1 MLEMSNHKLKIDGVN
16 SSTVSQKS
24 EVRKRVLLTSSSP
37 PPTSQTVVLKFEDV
51 GLVYQAKSGEV
62 EALRDIN
69 FSASNGELVSIIGP
83 SGCGKTTILSLIAG
97 LVAPTRGRILLNGEQ
112 MSGDI
117 SGVGYMLQRDSLL
130 DWRTILSNTQL
141 GLEFC
146 GKLGENYVE
155 DVEKLLKTYDL
166 WDFRDKY
173 PRELSGGMRQRVA
186 LIRTLAIKPEILLLD
201 EAFSALDYQTRLLV
215 ADDVYSILRKES
227 KSAIMVTHDIAEGIS
242 MADRVIVLS
251 KRPGMV
257 SRNIKLSFE
266 KNDTPLERRSHPA
279 FQEYFNMIWKELMS
293 FE

>member
-1 MLEMSNHKLKIDGVN
+1 MLDVREDKIKIEDISQDVINQKLKPREDLCPPSTLPSP
-16 SSTVSQKS
+16 SSK
-24 EVRKRVLLTSSSP
+24 E
-37 PPTSQTVVLKFEDV
+37 VLKFEEV
-51 GLVYQAKSGEV
+51 GLTYQAKSGEV
-62 EALRDIN
+62 EALCHIN
-69 FSASNGELVSIIGP
+69 FSVNDGELVSIIGP

-97 LVAPTRGRILLNGEQ
+97 LVKPTKGKIMLNGKEKY
-112 MSGDI
+112 GDA

-130 DWRTILSNTQL
+130 DWRTIYSNTLL

-155 DVEKLLKTYDL
+155 NVGKLLKTYGL

-186 LIRTLAIKPEILLLD
+186 LIRTLATKPDILLLD

-215 ADDVYSILRKES
+215 ADDVYSILRKEN

-251 KRPGMV
+251 KRPGTI
-257 SRNIKLSFE
+257 SQNIKLCFN
-266 KNDTPLERRSHPA
+266 KDDTPLERRSQPV
-279 FQEYFNMIWKELMS
+279 FQEYFNKIWKELMR

>member
-1 MLEMSNHKLKIDGVN
+1 MLEERNHESKIEGKNQNVIKQELKSREDLCPPFAPHPPN
-16 SSTVSQKS
+16 SKA
-24 EVRKRVLLTSSSP
+24 EVLR
-37 PPTSQTVVLKFEDV
+37 FEEV
-51 GLVYQAKSGEV
+51 GLTYQANSGEV
-62 EALRDIN
+62 EALCEIN
-69 FSASNGELVSIIGP
+69 FSVNDGELVSIIGP

-97 LVAPTRGRILLNGEQ
+97 LVTPTKGKIMLNGKE
-112 MSGDI
+112 MCGDA

-130 DWRTILSNTQL
+130 DWRTIYSNTQL

-155 DVEKLLKTYDL
+155 NVSKLLKTYGL

-186 LIRTLAIKPEILLLD
+186 LIRTLATKPDILLLD

-215 ADDVYSILRKES
+215 ADDVYSILRKEN

-251 KRPGMV
+251 KRPGTV
-257 SRNIKLSFE
+257 SQNIKLCFN
-266 KNDTPLERRSHPA
+266 KDDTPLERRSQPV
-279 FQEYFNMIWKELMS
+279 FQEYFNKIWKELMR

>member
-1 MLEMSNHKLKIDGVN
+1 MDNVK
-16 SSTVSQKS
+16 
-24 EVRKRVLLTSSSP
+24 EVLMKDI
-37 PPTSQTVVLKFEDV
+37 LKFEDV
-51 GLVYQAKSGEV
+51 SLTYQAKSGEV

-69 FSASNGELVSIIGP
+69 FSVDDGELVSVIGP

-97 LVAPTRGRILLNGEQ
+97 LVAPTKGKILLNGKE
-112 MSGDI
+112 MNSDA

-130 DWRTILSNTQL
+130 DWRTIYSNTQL

-146 GKLGENYVE
+146 GKLQENYVE
-155 DVEKLLKTYDL
+155 NVDMLLKTYGL
-166 WDFRDKY
+166 WEFKDKY

-215 ADDVYSILRKES
+215 VDDVYNILRKEN

-251 KRPGMV
+251 KRPGTI
-257 SRNIKLSFE
+257 SQNIKLNF
-266 KNDTPLERRSHPA
+266 KKADTPLARRSSPA
-279 FQEYFNMIWKELMS
+279 FQEYFNKIWKE
-293 FE
+293 FDTNE

>member
-1 MLEMSNHKLKIDGVN
+1 VGKDIF
-16 SSTVSQKS
+16 
-24 EVRKRVLLTSSSP
+24 LTSNRSSK
-37 PPTSQTVVLKFEDV
+37 TNEILRFENI
-51 GLVYQAKSGEV
+51 GLIYQANSGEV
-62 EALRDIN
+62 EALHDIN
-69 FSASNGELVSIIGP
+69 FSVADGELVSIIGP

-97 LVAPTRGRILLNGEQ
+97 LVAPTKGRILLNGKE
-112 MSGDI
+112 MDGDA

-130 DWRTILSNTQL
+130 DWRTIYSNTQL

-155 DVEKLLKTYDL
+155 DVVKLLKTYEL

-186 LIRTLAIKPEILLLD
+186 LIRTLAIKPDVLLLD

-215 ADDVYSILRKES
+215 VDDVYNILRKED

-251 KRPGMV
+251 KRPGTV
-257 SRNIKLSFE
+257 NQNIKLTFKKE
-266 KNDTPLERRSHPA
+266 DAPLQRRSQPA
-279 FQEYFNMIWKELMS
+279 FQEYFNKIWKELIS